1 MSIINVRIEEKLKK
15 QASKT
20 LSEVGLDL
28 SSAIKVFLNQVV
40 HDKGLPFRPSRTP
53 LQIRKEWDDDVKN
66 ALETG
71 ISYSTIKKAHKD
83 ILKK

>member
-1 MSIINVRIEEKLKK
+1 MTTINVRIEKKLKQ

-28 SSAIKVFLNQVV
+28 SSAIKVFLTQVV
-40 HDKGLPFRPSRTP
+40 HDKGLPFRPSKSPT
-53 LQIRKEWDDDVKN
+53 QIRQDWDDGVKE
-66 ALETG
+66 ALKTG
-71 ISYSTIKKAHKD
+71 VRYSTAKQAHAD